1 MIHPCPETLE
11 KTDREVDTRRQ
22 CRALPALPSPSER
35 EARTGANFQ
44 QCGALPAL
52 LSPSEREARTGAN
65 FQWSPRRLF
74 HPGYSANLVDHWIPA
89 LEDARE
95 KLQAGAKVADIGC
108 GHGASTIIMAK
119 AFPKSTF
126 IGFDAHRPSIDKAR
140 ELAAGAGL
148 NGRVTFEVANA
159 TSYPGYGYDLVA
171 LFDCLHDMVDPVGAA
186 RWVRRSL
193 DPDGTLMLV
202 EPFATNQ
209 LENNLTPVGRVYYSA
224 STMVCTPC
232 SLSQE
237 VGLGLGAQAG
247 PERLQAVIEQAGF
260 TRFRKAT
267 DTPLN
272 LVLEARP

>member
-1 MIHPCPETLE
+1 MYYGSPETIE
-11 KTDREVDTRRQ
+11 MTDREVDSRKQ

-44 QCGALPAL
+44 
-52 LSPSEREARTGAN
+52 RTT
-65 FQWSPRRLF
+65 RRLF

-89 LEDARE
+89 LEDARA
-95 KLQAGAKVADIGC
+95 KLEAGAKVADIGC
-108 GHGASTIIMAK
+108 GHGVSTIIMAK
-119 AFPKSTF
+119 AFPRSTF
-126 IGFDAHRPSIDKAR
+126 IGFDVHRPSVEKAR
-140 ELAAGAGL
+140 ELAAEAGL

-159 TSYPGYGYDLVA
+159 KSYPGYDYDLVA
-171 LFDCLHDMVDPVGAA
+171 LFDCLHDMGDPVGAA

-202 EPFATNQ
+202 EPFAGNH
-209 LENNLTPVGRVYYSA
+209 LEDNLNPIGRVYYSA

-247 PERLQAVIEQAGF
+247 PDRLQAVIEDAGF

-267 DTPLN
+267 ETPLN